1 MSIWT
6 KMNEITR
13 GKTPEENTE
22 SSTKTAQVGDVIT
35 GTITNIVQTKGNKK
49 GGYGFISS
57 PDLPYERIFFHWSGL
72 QQQTLRFPALKRRM
86 KVEFQ
91 LQHDDINGF
100 RAIKMKVIE

>member
-13 GKTPEENTE
+13 GKTTEVTEESN
-22 SSTKTAQVGDVIT
+22 KTAKIGDTIS
-35 GTITNIVQTKGNKK
+35 GTITNIIQTKGNKK

-72 QQQTLRFPALKRRM
+72 HQQTLRFPALKRRM

-91 LQHDDINGF
+91 LQHDDIQGF